1 MLKEG
6 GVRPVR
12 MVFNKMKELE
22 LWQEK
27 LCL

>member
-1 MLKEG
+1 MLEEG

-12 MVFNKMKELE
+12 MVFKKMKELE

-27 LCL
+27 LYL